1 VRRRLT
7 AERGSALVTA
17 LMLTM
22 VMLTMGL
29 AGLAQVDV
37 QQEQSGVERIR
48 ETTFNLGEGLLNAQI
63 FTLSQNWPGSGAGTA
78 GAPFVFDE
86 CTEALT
92 SANCPIRATIDRLF
106 ASPDVGGPVE
116 WRTEVR
122 DNATTV
128 PLDPNNTCPT
138 GEPSSFY
145 SDAATAGQPAYDCNA
160 DGKLWVFAEATVR
173 GRTRAVVALVQ
184 AERETYELPRAALLA
199 GSLKIGN
206 SGNKVL
212 IDPKADTA
220 LSTGILLRC
229 PFPST
234 TTCSGYPG
242 DPETLWQK
250 NKKLPTQLNGTKPQT
265 NYGAPPVLS
274 DAALEEL
281 RRTAITNGTYYSYP
295 DCPSGATDL
304 EGEIV
309 WVTGCGD
316 LAYSGNTS
324 VNEPP
329 KPPGALIL
337 ENGTIEFKG
346 NTTFNGLLYH
356 VNQGNATGTD
366 PPLVKLTGNNG
377 VKGAVF
383 VEGQGGF
390 EIQGS
395 AYLTINGAAFDAL
408 RSYGS
413 AGIIQNTW
421 REIPPG
427 G

>member
-1 VRRRLT
+1 MKNRIT
-7 AERGSALVTA
+7 AEHGSALVTA
-17 LMLTM
+17 LLLTMIMLT
-22 VMLTMGL
+22 VGL

-37 QQEQSGVERIR
+37 QQEQSGVERVR
-48 ETTFNLGEGLLNAQI
+48 ETTFNLGEGVLNAQI
-63 FTLSQNWPGSGAGTA
+63 FALSQNWRPLRAA
-78 GAPFVFDE
+78 GAAPVVFAPCDQDSPE
-86 CTEALT
+86 KTP
-92 SANCPIRATIDRLF
+92 NCPSADTISKLF
-106 ASPDVGGPVE
+106 ASPDTEAPPA

-128 PLDPNNTCPT
+128 PPTCSRNKGT
-138 GEPSSFY
+138 TFY
-145 SDAATAGQPAYDCNA
+145 SDASTSGQHPFDCND
-160 DGKLWVFAEATVR
+160 DGKLWVRAQATVR

-234 TTCSGYPG
+234 TTPCSGYPG
-242 DPETLWQK
+242 DPETLWQE

-395 AYLTINGAAFDAL
+395 AYLTVNGAAFDAL

-421 REIPPG
+421 REITPG
-427 G
+427 S